1 MDAAPRLGEVLT
13 SGTVRAVP
21 SAIRQQRM
29 EWALLALLLVL
40 CAALSWLQFRWTGA
54 LSRAERQALDA
65 SLTVRMEQAAGTF
78 DADLRR
84 LCTGLVPTAAEIDAL
99 GIDAAMARRVA
110 AWRVAETRRPFRHV
124 LLVVAGTP
132 APDPREV
139 DLETGGLRA
148 GAWPDGWDDIRRA
161 IERRSAG
168 DGPPPRIAR
177 DSLLLEVPILGRPRE
192 RGWMVFELDAAYLRS
207 SWLPD
212 LAAAHF
218 RSSSP
223 QGALQIAISSI
234 PPASTPLFSWPAQAA
249 PQRRP
254 PDAEVELFPVRL
266 LPGPRG
272 EAPLGRRWR
281 LHAWYARG
289 PIDAV
294 VYGSRWRNLGI
305 SLLLVGMVLAAA
317 WALLRVT
324 ARARALARQEL
335 EFVAGVSHEL
345 RTPLTVIRGA
355 GHNLRSGIVTDPAR
369 QHAYAELIVTH
380 ADQLGAMIEQL
391 LSLASTRRGDAPIVR
406 ERVVVADVVERAL
419 GACAASIAAA
429 ACEVERQ
436 VEPGL
441 PDVLGNADDL
451 RRALQNLIGN
461 AATHGASGRWVRVC
475 ARRSTR
481 RGSEAVEICV
491 ADRGPGVPEAERPG
505 IWEPFVRGAAAR
517 ARQVR
522 GFGVGLSLVR
532 QIAEAHGGTVS
543 HAVPEGG
550 GAEFC
555 LTLPAAPREGR

>member
-1 MDAAPRLGEVLT
+1 
-13 SGTVRAVP
+13 
-21 SAIRQQRM
+21 
-29 EWALLALLLVL
+29 
-40 CAALSWLQFRWTGA
+40 
-54 LSRAERQALDA
+54 
-65 SLTVRMEQAAGTF
+65 
-78 DADLRR
+78 
-84 LCTGLVPTAAEIDAL
+84 
-99 GIDAAMARRVA
+99 
-110 AWRVAETRRPFRHV
+110 
-124 LLVVAGTP
+124 
-132 APDPREV
+132 
-139 DLETGGLRA
+139 
-148 GAWPDGWDDIRRA
+148 
-161 IERRSAG
+161 
-168 DGPPPRIAR
+168 
-177 DSLLLEVPILGRPRE
+177 
-192 RGWMVFELDAAYLRS
+192 MVFELDAAYLRS

-391 LSLASTRRGDAPIVR
+391 LSLASTRRGDA
-406 ERVVVADVVERAL
+406 
-419 GACAASIAAA
+419 SIAAA